1 MNITKVASL
10 RIEDQKILVA
20 AGELLGQLKKALLNN
35 EIDQLDTKAS
45 DLVLAIADVVNSVNT
60 ILYPN
65 KVNVEENE

>member
-10 RIEDQKILVA
+10 NEEDQKILVA
-20 AGELLGQLKKALLNN
+20 AGEFLGQLKKALLNN